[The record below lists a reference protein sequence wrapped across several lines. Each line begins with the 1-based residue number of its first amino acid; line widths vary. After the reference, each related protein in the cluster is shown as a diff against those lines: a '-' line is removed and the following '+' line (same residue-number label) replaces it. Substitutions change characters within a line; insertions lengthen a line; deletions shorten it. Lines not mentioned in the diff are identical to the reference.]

1 MGRGHVPQP
10 ANNQWGGPF
19 FGEQG
24 HGLSYYMGE
33 RNTSDLASSQWSKP
47 SHGEQQYGFG
57 CHGRNQH
64 QSNPFNSNRGGPFH
78 QCQGRDFGYAENA
91 HLFNNLRG
99 VPYLRE
105 RGRGFSYA
113 GNVQPTHPI
122 HNHRGR
128 VFRTE
133 GNPHFGNLYVG
144 GGRASHNANNL
155 KSYDRKQENEN
166 DPNPVNNQRDKPL
179 DGERGLGFEY
189 NLGSEHESNPGNSAK
204 VRPFDD
210 KQGLV
215 KNDHK
220 SQPANTQKAVPVCEK
235 QGRDLN
241 QKGRG
246 QHHNRGRHCSRG
258 ISRDLEG
265 SWRSGIS
272 PPKPTS
278 ISKKHPNKGKGPM
291 NQTEPK
297 STSNPKNNCNKKE
310 RTVNDMHEAVPNQTS
325 IPGNHTCKGEKPTN
339 EVKPKPSSNSRND
352 RKKTEKIIDE
362 IVLEQEYLDFPFIN
376 NVDTVRLLSQ
386 FLVVFILRGLPGSGK
401 STIANTILQKL
412 GDDAVVCS
420 ANDYHY
426 NKNGDYVW
434 NKDLLQE
441 AHSKCQKSAEKYAV
455 LKKPII
461 IIGESDY

>member
-1 MGRGHVPQP
+1 M
-10 ANNQWGGPF
+10 
-19 FGEQG
+19 
-24 HGLSYYMGE
+24 
-33 RNTSDLASSQWSKP
+33 
-47 SHGEQQYGFG
+47 
-57 CHGRNQH
+57 
-64 QSNPFNSNRGGPFH
+64 
-78 QCQGRDFGYAENA
+78 
-91 HLFNNLRG
+91 
-99 VPYLRE
+99 
-105 RGRGFSYA
+105 
-113 GNVQPTHPI
+113 
-122 HNHRGR
+122 
-128 VFRTE
+128 
-133 GNPHFGNLYVG
+133 
-144 GGRASHNANNL
+144 
-155 KSYDRKQENEN
+155 DR
-166 DPNPVNNQRDKPL
+166 PL
-179 DGERGLGFEY
+179 DGDRGLGFEY
-189 NLGSEHESNPGNSAK
+189 SVGSEHESIPGNSAK

-210 KQGLV
+210 KQGHV

-220 SQPANTQKAVPVCEK
+220 SQPANTQKAILVCEK

-246 QHHNRGRHCSRG
+246 QQHNRGRHCSRG

-291 NQTEPK
+291 NQTDSK

-310 RTVNDMHEAVPNQTS
+310 RIVNDMHEAVPNQTS

-339 EVKPKPSSNSRND
+339 EVKPKPNSNSRND
-352 RKKTEKIIDE
+352 HKKTEKIIDV

-426 NKNGDYVW
+426 NKDGDYVW

-441 AHSKCQKSAEKYAV
+441 AHSKCQKSAEK
-455 LKKPII
+455 
-461 IIGESDY
+461 